1 METTSVTAEPGVP
14 FIDIT
19 RVFDAPRDL
28 VFRAHTD
35 PELLVQ
41 WLGGDKY
48 EMIVDRYDVRDGGA
62 WRYVHRDGDGNEWGF
77 HGVFHG
83 EPTRDRLVQTF
94 EFEGAPG
101 YVSLDALTLEDV
113 EGGRTRI
120 RIHSVH
126 QSVEGRDAMVASG
139 MEAGLSA
146 GYRRLDELIARLVP
160 VA

>member
-1 METTSVTAEPGVP
+1 MATTQITAEPGVP

-19 RVFDAPRDL
+19 REFDAPRDL

-48 EMIVDRYDVRDGGA
+48 QMIIDRYDVRDGGT
-62 WRYVHRDGDGNEWGF
+62 WRYVHRDDAGNEYGF

-83 EPTRDRLVQTF
+83 TPSPDGMVQTF

-101 YVSLDALTLEDV
+101 YVSLDALTLEEHD
-113 EGGRTRI
+113 GRTRV

-126 QSVEGRDAMVASG
+126 QTVESRDAMVGSG
-139 MEAGLSA
+139 MEIGLNAGFQ
-146 GYRRLDELIARLVP
+146 RLDALIARLVP
-160 VA
+160 VG